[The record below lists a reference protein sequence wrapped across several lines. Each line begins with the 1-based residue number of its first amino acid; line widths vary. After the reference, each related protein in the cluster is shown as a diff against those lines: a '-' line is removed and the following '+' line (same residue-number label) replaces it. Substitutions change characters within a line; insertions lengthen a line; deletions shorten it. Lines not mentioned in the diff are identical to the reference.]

1 MYNAFLW
8 AFVSL
13 FFSHS
18 NTMEDLPPP
27 QDMCLDLHLILRVTS
42 MEVLPTTSSAYK
54 QPVWYP
60 PSR

>member
-13 FFSHS
+13 FFSLS

-42 MEVLPTTSSAYK
+42 MQVLPTTSSAYK
-54 QPVWYP
+54 QPV
-60 PSR
+60 

>member
-54 QPVWYP
+54 QPV
-60 PSR
+60 